1 MASLQIGS
9 NEKLEV
15 LADLIYPRQAL
26 AGRCRT
32 TVALFGFSSR
42 SDTKRRGCSSFP
54 RRGIIER
61 WHIWVQRTEENRP
74 KIRTQEQLSS
84 PHLIGPLAHLNWPTC
99 TSPDVSI
106 RDGQEAKG
114 GTI

>member
-15 LADLIYPRQAL
+15 LADLIYL
-26 AGRCRT
+26 ARHSPAGAELQLRCLYLAAE
-32 TVALFGFSSR
+32 VILKGEV
-42 SDTKRRGCSSFP
+42 CSSFP

-74 KIRTQEQLSS
+74 KSGRKNNREALRIFPLSE
-84 PHLIGPLAHLNWPTC
+84 HHDLH
-99 TSPDVSI
+99 
-106 RDGQEAKG
+106 E
-114 GTI
+114 